1 MIPAA
6 AQGGDTQGRRSA
18 APALAVVVVALLL
31 LAGHSLRSFD
41 LPFVLIFALLPLLL
55 FVRRP
60 WAARVVQA
68 ALLFGVLEWVTATV
82 RILGERRAT
91 GEPAGRMLV
100 IMGGVV
106 GFTLLAALLLESAG
120 PRRRFGLR
128 TGRLFETA
136 PSAPAP
142 VSPFGGQP
150 RGAPSREDM
159 RVVAAFSEVFS
170 RPGFVAGSWIHPES
184 EPDGTV
190 QISHWEPALDVQRWH
205 DALYRHGL
213 VVLGHEW
220 SAADR
225 REEMARFQAD
235 PSALASAD
243 LDTIRRVLTTMARA
257 DRFTEGFLDSMFEA
271 GVAQAATRRLAA
283 LAGADGAPNEVS
295 EPGGAD

>member
-1 MIPAA
+1 MEARGKPIES
-6 AQGGDTQGRRSA
+6 RRSA

-31 LAGHSLRSFD
+31 LAGHFLRSFD
-41 LPFVLIFALLPLLL
+41 LPFVVLFALFPLLPI
-55 FVRRP
+55 VRRP
-60 WAARVVQA
+60 WAVRVVQA
-68 ALLFGVLEWVTATV
+68 ALLLGVFEWVTTTV

-100 IMGGVV
+100 IMGGVT
-106 GFTLLAALLLESAG
+106 GFTLLAALLLETAG

-136 PSAPAP
+136 PIAPTP
-142 VSPFGGQP
+142 TPPFGGQP
-150 RGAPSREDM
+150 GGAPSREGM
-159 RVVAAFSEVFS
+159 RAVAAFSEVFS
-170 RPGFVAGSWIHPES
+170 RPGFVAGSWIHPEP
-184 EPDGTV
+184 EPDGTP
-190 QISHWEPALDVQRWH
+190 QIGHWEPARDVQQWH

-213 VVLGHEW
+213 VMPDHEW

-243 LDTIRRVLTTMARA
+243 LDTIRKVLTTMARA
-257 DRFTEGFLDSMFEA
+257 DRFTEGFLGSMFEA

-283 LAGADGAPNEVS
+283 LAVEESASQAGC
-295 EPGGAD
+295 